1 MNPSPQSRYPSTS
14 SCALTVAWLGCLAAL
29 LTASGCQRA
38 ADPEKGGPTSAGGA
52 AAVAPAKG
60 GPPSLAAALPGV
72 PTVTFQMP
80 RGEQQ
85 VLPAM
90 GAVAFDQPVVALSA
104 VDVPGTAT
112 QVSLEPSVP
121 LRTQWMGTS
130 TLGFW
135 PAKRLAGATTYQVR
149 VQGVT
154 TTAGVKVADASWSF
168 STPPATVAQTWPRD
182 GADEVL
188 PTSLILVAFDQ
199 PVDAA
204 SVQSSAH
211 LEVDGKPLPPLQA
224 REPSAAERSQWAA
237 DPALKPLLDRL
248 VVVKPAQPL
257 PAPAAVALIIGPG
270 VRSQEGPLPSVKPF
284 RLNFSTLGPMEI
296 LAAGCPEP
304 CDPDTWAPVTVQFN
318 NSLPENQPVA
328 LEKLIA
334 ISPSPGQHRIT
345 CWGRTCQIVEA
356 SDTRPAPTN
365 GQPSFFWK
373 PGVLYTLSVQ
383 PGMTDKYGQK
393 LAKGRS
399 VTFTMGHRQPDLTLL
414 TSGSVAETAQ
424 TPHRLAVTLRNL
436 KTVEARA
443 KLVDRTNLAAVL
455 KGLHH
460 VDDPTPAGR
469 APAQNRLVYEKML
482 TMRPSVKVDE
492 DERRVIE
499 VDAALGGPGKT
510 GAVAI
515 QVSSPEV
522 KNTIERLVQVT
533 DLHLLAKLSK
543 ESSVFWVTSLAT
555 GKPMGGVDVAVQGGD
570 GKEIWRGKTNGDGL
584 VTGPGNLGPV
594 EDHGDE
600 GEAGEGDDSAAAPEK
615 LPNIATAAVGA
626 DWTFLRLD
634 SDLRTG
640 STWEY
645 EGYRDQEGDG
655 RGYLFV
661 DKNVYKLS
669 ETVHV
674 KGIVRRLGGQGLV
687 LPKAGATGFATLQGP
702 TGQELGK
709 VAIKMSEF
717 GTFSADLQVSQVGG
731 YGSWQVLADID
742 GVKLR
747 GGFEVLVYRT
757 PKFKSEAKT
766 TTAHVVVGEAAQ
778 GTVSASYYSGGPLA
792 AAPVVAS
799 GSGWGQS
806 YTPPGWSGYEFAAD
820 IYDTAALP
828 GGDRYN
834 GETKGQLSDKGAWN
848 WNLATGKT
856 ATRRSIPVEVEVAI
870 TDPNGQPL
878 ATTTRFWI
886 HPAAIHGG
894 LQLKRSMVEAGQP
907 IQVDMIAV
915 DHLGK
920 VVTGMDLEVAVV
932 RRVYKQAQ
940 QVGIGGAVD
949 WSVTPID
956 EEVGQCK
963 ATSGAAAVAC
973 VVTSKDAGLHLLTL
987 TAKDSKGRISRARV
1001 SAVVYGKGSQFWDQS
1016 SERSEMLVADQA
1028 SYKVG
1033 ETAKILIKNPLP
1045 GARALISLERSSVL
1059 ETRMLDLPGAT
1070 ATFEVPILALHQ
1082 PNFFVAVAIMGGRA
1096 APAEVGKED
1105 TGAPQLK
1112 IAYLP
1117 IRVDTADR
1125 HLKVDVKPAQPRYR
1139 PQEEVTVD
1147 VQLSDAAGKPVA
1159 GEVTLWAVDEGV
1171 LALTGHATPNPMDTL
1186 LAPAYLGVR
1195 SYATIEDLIKG
1206 KVGDEKGQDG
1216 GDGGFGVAAR
1226 GDFRD
1231 VPVWLP
1237 DLKAG
1242 PDGKAQAKFKLP
1254 DNLTTF
1260 RVMAVAVAGPSQGG
1274 SGQGQ
1279 VQVDKPLMLLTTW
1292 PRQVHVGDEFEVAL
1306 VVRNR
1311 SDAPQEGQATL
1322 LLKPDGGQA
1331 ALVGEAQKG
1340 LKLAK
1345 DASQELVFRVKA
1357 TAAGKVK
1364 LAVLAKAGAE
1374 QDGVEEAVEI
1384 VDPAPTEQV
1393 ATWGEGEASLQEAL
1407 QKNPQARPGVGGL
1420 QVQAAATQLIGLT
1433 GALQF
1438 LVEYPY
1444 GCTEQVASQLL
1455 ALLWLEKLAKS
1466 YDVLP
1471 DQQKKSKEMAQLA
1484 IDKLQSRRASGS
1496 AGLVL
1501 WPEAES
1507 PDTAATAWSLR
1518 VLYQAKQS
1526 GYRVD
1531 EGLLRDGAAWL
1542 RTRLDA
1548 KLAGM
1553 QDDPRRFEPQR
1564 ALVLSTLA
1572 LMGQPAAGY
1581 LDELFAKRADLPI
1594 SAQLLLAEAA
1604 AADKAGGGNKAQLLV
1619 EELTRGMVIDAATAH
1634 LADAGDDWGVW
1645 SSEQRINAQLLAV
1658 MLQAAPAHPML
1669 PRLARWLLESRRSD
1683 RWGSTQEN
1691 AWALQGLGTWMT
1703 VREGATADFGLQV
1716 LVGGK
1721 QLGQGKVLGR
1731 SLEPL
1736 KFTMAHNDLPDGVV
1750 PVVLQ
1755 KDPGGTLHYQ
1765 LRYTYALPPDADYP
1779 KNRGLFVK
1787 RLVIDEQGRVQPQS
1801 IARGQQVLVAV
1812 VVAADRNRPDVAIV
1826 DQLPAG
1832 LEPVEG
1838 SLATGV
1844 KAVADSLQRLQGS
1857 LLGAGLQGLEP
1868 SFNSADQRQ
1877 APPVQEGSYDR
1888 RELAGREVRWFVN
1901 QLPQGV
1907 HIYTYV
1913 ARAAVRGQFIGR
1925 GVKAEGM
1932 YRPDVFGTS
1941 GPNRLAID

>member
-1 MNPSPQSRYPSTS
+1 MNRMPQARLAGAGARCPSAAWLL
-14 SCALTVAWLGCLAAL
+14 ALTALAAH
-29 LTASGCQRA
+29 SGCQRP
-38 ADPEKGGPTSAGGA
+38 ADPAKGDAPAGA
-52 AAVAPAKG
+52 AALAPAKAG
-60 GPPSLAAALPGV
+60 TPSLAAALPGV
-72 PTVTFQMP
+72 PTVTFAMP
-80 RGEQQ
+80 RGDQLA
-85 VLPAM
+85 LPAM
-90 GAVAFDQPVVALSA
+90 GAVAFDQPVVPLSA

-112 QVSLEPSVP
+112 QVSLDPPVP

-135 PAKRLAGATTYQVR
+135 PTKRLAGATTYKVA
-149 VQGVT
+149 VAGVT
-154 TTAGVKVADASWSF
+154 TASGAKVADSSWTF
-168 STPPATVAQTWPRD
+168 STPPATVAHAWPRD
-182 GADEVL
+182 GADEIL
-188 PTSLILVAFDQ
+188 PTALILLAFDQ
-199 PVDAA
+199 QVDPA
-204 SVQSSAH
+204 SVQAAAH
-211 LEVDGKPLPPLQA
+211 LEVDGKPLAPLQA
-224 REPSAAERSQWAA
+224 REPTAAERATWAA
-237 DPALKPLLDRL
+237 DDALKPVLDRL
-248 VVVKPAQPL
+248 VVIKASGPL
-257 PAPAAVALIIGPG
+257 PAPANVALIVGAG
-270 VRSQEGPLPSVKPF
+270 VTSKEGPLPSTKPF

-296 LAAGCPEP
+296 LSAGCAEP
-304 CDPDTWAPVTVQFN
+304 CDPDSWAPVSVQFN
-318 NSLPENQPVA
+318 NTLPESQNVN
-328 LEKLIA
+328 LDKLIA
-334 ISPSPGQHRIT
+334 VSPSPGPHRIS
-345 CWGRTCQIVEA
+345 CWGRTCQIVET
-356 SDTRPAPTN
+356 SDARPVAAN
-365 GQPSFFWK
+365 GQPAFFWK
-373 PGVLYTLSVQ
+373 PGTEYTLSIQ
-383 PGMTDKYGQK
+383 PGVVDKYGQK
-393 LAKGRS
+393 LAKGRT
-399 VTFTMGHRQPDLTLL
+399 VTFTMGHRQPDLTLM
-414 TSGSVAETAQ
+414 TNGSVAETAQ

-443 KLVDRTNLAAVL
+443 KVVDRSNLAAVL
-455 KGLHH
+455 KGIHH
-460 VDDPTPAGR
+460 VDDPTPVGR
-469 APAQNRLVYEKML
+469 APAQNRLVYDQVL
-482 TMRPSVKVDE
+482 AMRPSALVDQ

-499 VDAALGGPGKT
+499 VDTALGGAGKT

-515 QVSSPEV
+515 QVSSPDV
-522 KNTIERLVQVT
+522 KNTIERLIQVT

-543 ESSVFWVTSLAT
+543 DSSVFWVTSLAT
-555 GKPMGGVDVAVQGGD
+555 GKPMAGVDVAVQGGD
-570 GKEIWRGKTNGDGL
+570 GKEIWRGKSNADGL
-584 VTGPGNLGPV
+584 VTGPGDLGPAPEGYS
-594 EDHGDE
+594 EDDHE
-600 GEAGEGDDSAAAPEK
+600 EGDDSAAKPEK
-615 LPNIATAAVGA
+615 LPNIAMASLGT
-626 DWTFLRLD
+626 DWTFMRLD
-634 SDLRTG
+634 SELRTG
-640 STWEY
+640 STWDY

-661 DKNVYKLS
+661 DKNVYKLG
-669 ETVHV
+669 ETVHM

-687 LPKAGATGFATLQGP
+687 LPKAGATGFATLHGP
-702 TGQELGK
+702 TDQELGK
-709 VAIKMSEF
+709 IAIKLSEF
-717 GTFSADLQVSQVGG
+717 GTFSAELPVSQAGG
-731 YGSWQVLADID
+731 YGSWQVKAEID
-742 GVKLR
+742 GVKLN

-766 TTAHVVVGEAAQ
+766 TTAHVVVGEVAQ
-778 GTVSASYYSGGPLA
+778 GSVSASYYSGGPLA
-792 AAPVVAS
+792 AATVVAN
-799 GSGWGQS
+799 GSGWGDS
-806 YTPPGWSGYEFAAD
+806 YAPPGWTGYEFGGD
-820 IYDTAALP
+820 SYDTAALP
-828 GGDRYN
+828 GGDRFS
-834 GETKGQLSDKGAWN
+834 GESKGQLDDKGLWT
-848 WNLATGKT
+848 WQLPTDKT
-856 ATRRSIPVEVEVAI
+856 ATRRSIPVEVELAI

-878 ATTTRFWI
+878 ATKTRFWI

-907 IQVDMIAV
+907 MQLDMIAT

-920 VVTGMDLEVAVV
+920 AVAGVDLEVAVV

-956 EEVGQCK
+956 EPVGGCK
-963 ATSGAAAVAC
+963 ATSGTAAVPCA
-973 VVTSKDAGLHLLTL
+973 VNSKDAGLHLLTL

-1016 SERSEMLVADQA
+1016 SERSEMLVADQK

-1045 GARALISLERSSVL
+1045 GARALVSIERASVL

-1070 ATFEVPILALHQ
+1070 ATFEVPILPRHQ

-1117 IRVDTADR
+1117 IQVDTADR
-1125 HLKVDVKPAQPRYR
+1125 HLKVEVKPAQPRYR
-1139 PQEEVTVD
+1139 PQQEVTVD
-1147 VQLSDAAGKPVA
+1147 VQLSDLAGKPVA

-1171 LALTGHATPNPMDTL
+1171 LALTGHATPDPMETL

-1216 GDGGFGVAAR
+1216 GGGGFGVAAR

-1260 RVMAVAVAGPSQGG
+1260 RVMAVAVAGASQGG

-1311 SDAPQEGQATL
+1311 SEAQLDGLATL
-1322 LLKPDGGQA
+1322 LVKPEGGQA
-1331 ALVGEAQKG
+1331 ALVGEAQKP

-1345 DASQELVFRVKA
+1345 DAGQELVFRVKA

-1364 LAVLAKAGAE
+1364 LAVLAKGGAE
-1374 QDGVEEAVEI
+1374 QDGVEDTVEI
-1384 VDPAPTEQV
+1384 VDPAPTESV
-1393 ATWGEGEASLQEAL
+1393 ATWGQGEGSLQEAL

-1420 QVQAAATQLIGLT
+1420 QVQAAATPLIGLT

-1484 IDKLQSRRASGS
+1484 VDKLQARRASGS
-1496 AGLVL
+1496 AGLAL

-1518 VLYQAKQS
+1518 VLHQAKQA

-1548 KLAGM
+1548 KLAGTK
-1553 QDDPRRFEPQR
+1553 DDPRRYEPQR

-1572 LMGQPAAGY
+1572 LLGQPAAGY
-1581 LDELFAKRADLPI
+1581 LDELFAKRAELPLA
-1594 SAQLLLAEAA
+1594 AQLLLAEAA
-1604 AADKAGGGNKAQLLV
+1604 AADKAGGGNKAHVLV
-1619 EELTRGMVIDAATAH
+1619 EELTRSMVIDAATAH
-1634 LADAGDDWGVW
+1634 LADSGDDLGVW
-1645 SSEQRINAQLLAV
+1645 SSEQRINAQLLGV
-1658 MLQAAPAHPML
+1658 MLQVAPAHPML
-1669 PRLARWLLESRRSD
+1669 TRLTRWLLESRRD
-1683 RWGSTQEN
+1683 ERWGTTQEN

-1703 VREGATADFGLQV
+1703 ANESAHADFGLQV

-1721 QLGQGKVLGR
+1721 QMGQGKVLGR
-1731 SLEPL
+1731 ALDPL
-1736 KFTMAHNDLPDGVV
+1736 KFTMAHNDLPDGLV

-1755 KDPGGTLHYQ
+1755 KDQGGVLHYQ
-1765 LRYTYALPPDADYP
+1765 LRYTYALPPEADYP

-1812 VVAADRNRPDVAIV
+1812 VVAADRDRPDIAIV

-1844 KAVADSLQRLQGS
+1844 RAVADSLHRLQGS

-1868 SFNSADQRQ
+1868 SVNPGDQRQ
-1877 APPVQEGSYDR
+1877 PPAVQEGSYDR

-1941 GPNRLAID
+1941 GPNRLGID

>member
-1 MNPSPQSRYPSTS
+1 MNPKPQARPSGTGRRGS
-14 SCALTVAWLGCLAAL
+14 SAARLAWLIALA
-29 LTASGCQRA
+29 TATACQRSAEPAKPGAEA
-38 ADPEKGGPTSAGGA
+38 AAGGA
-52 AAVAPAKG
+52 AVAPSKG
-60 GPPSLAAALPGV
+60 GAPSLAAALPGV
-72 PTVTFQMP
+72 PTMTFAMP
-80 RGEQQ
+80 RGDQQ
-85 VLPAM
+85 QLPAM

-104 VDVPGTAT
+104 VDGPGLAT
-112 QVSLEPSVP
+112 QVSLDPPVP

-135 PAKRLAGATTYQVR
+135 PTKRLAGATAYKVS

-154 TTAGVKVADASWSF
+154 TTAGAKVADVSWAF
-168 STPPATVAQTWPRD
+168 ATPPASVARTWPAD
-182 GADEVL
+182 GSDQVQ
-188 PTSLILVAFDQ
+188 PGTLILVAFDQ

-204 SVQSSAH
+204 SVQAAAH
-211 LEVDGKPLPPLQA
+211 LESDGKPLPPLKA
-224 REPSAAERSQWAA
+224 REATAEERSRWASEE
-237 DPALKPLLDRL
+237 ALKPVLDRL
-248 VVVKPAQPL
+248 VVLQPAQAL
-257 PAPAAVALIIGPG
+257 PAPAKVALIVGPG
-270 VRSQEGPLPSVKPF
+270 VRSKEGPLPSTKPF
-284 RLNFSTLGPMEI
+284 RLNFATLGPMEI
-296 LAAGCPEP
+296 LSAGCAEP
-304 CDPDTWAPVTVQFN
+304 CDPDAWAPVNVQFN
-318 NSLPENQPVA
+318 NSLPENQSAPM
-328 LEKLIA
+328 EKLVA
-334 ISPSPGQHRIT
+334 ISPSPGPHRVS
-345 CWGRTCQIVEA
+345 CWGQTCQIVET
-356 SDTRPAPTN
+356 SDARPLSAT
-365 GQPSFFWK
+365 GQPVLFWK
-373 PGVLYTLSVQ
+373 PGVVYTLSVQ
-383 PGMTDKYGQK
+383 PGIVDRHGQK
-393 LAKGRS
+393 LTKGRT
-399 VTFTMGHRQPDLTLL
+399 VTFTMGHRRPDLTLM
-414 TSGSVAETAQ
+414 TNGSVAETAQ

-436 KTVEARA
+436 KTVEVRA
-443 KLVDRTNLAAVL
+443 KVVDRSSLAAVL
-455 KGLHH
+455 KGIHH
-460 VDDPTPAGR
+460 TEDPTPAGR
-469 APAQNRLVYEKML
+469 APAQNRVVYDQIL
-482 TMRPSVKVDE
+482 PMRPSVKADE

-499 VDAALGGPGKT
+499 VDAPLGGAGKT

-515 QVSSPEV
+515 QVSSPDV
-522 KNTIERLVQVT
+522 KQTIERLVQVT

-543 ESSVFWVTSLAT
+543 DSSVFWVTSLAT
-555 GKPMGGVDVAVQGGD
+555 GKPMAGVDVAVQSGV
-570 GKEIWRGKTNGDGL
+570 GKEIWRGKTNADGL
-584 VTGPGNLGPV
+584 VTGPGDLGPAPQRY
-594 EDHGDE
+594 DE
-600 GEAGEGDDSAAAPEK
+600 PENGEGDDSAATPEK
-615 LPNIATAAVGA
+615 LPNIATAALGS
-626 DWTFLRLD
+626 DWSFMRLD
-634 SDLRTG
+634 GNARTG
-640 STWEY
+640 STWEH
-645 EGYRDQEGDG
+645 EGSFDQEGDG

-661 DKNVYKLS
+661 DKNIYKLG
-669 ETVHV
+669 ETVHI

-687 LPKAGATGFATLQGP
+687 LPKAGAPGFVTLHGP
-702 TGQELGK
+702 SEQELGK
-709 VAIKMSEF
+709 AAIKLSEF
-717 GTFSADLQVSQVGG
+717 GTFSAELPVSMAGG
-731 YGSWQVLADID
+731 YGSWQIKAQVD
-742 GVKLR
+742 GVDLS

-766 TTAHVVVGEAAQ
+766 STPHVVVGEAAQ
-778 GTVSASYYSGGPLA
+778 GTVSAAYYSGGPLA

-799 GSGWGQS
+799 GSGWGDQFV
-806 YTPPGWSGYEFAAD
+806 PPGWSEFEFGAD
-820 IYDTAALP
+820 IYDAAAAP
-828 GGDRYN
+828 GGDRFAD
-834 GETKGQLSDKGAWN
+834 ESKGQLDAKGAWN
-848 WNLATGKT
+848 WSLPTDKT
-856 ATRRSIPVEVEVAI
+856 ATRRSIPVEVELAI

-878 ATTTRFWI
+878 AAKTRFWI
-886 HPAAIHGG
+886 HPAAVHGG
-894 LQLKRSMVEAGQP
+894 VQLKRSMVESGQP
-907 IQVDMIAV
+907 MQLDMIAV

-920 VVTGMDLEVAVV
+920 AVSGAALEVAVV

-949 WSVTPID
+949 WSVTPVD
-956 EEVGQCK
+956 EEIGGCK
-963 ATSGAAAVAC
+963 ATSGAAPVAC
-973 VVTSKDAGLHLLTL
+973 VVTSKDPGLYLLTL
-987 TAKDSKGRISRARV
+987 TAKDSQGRISRARA

-1016 SERSEMLVADQA
+1016 SERSEMLVADQK

-1045 GARALISLERSSVL
+1045 GARALVSIERASVL

-1070 ATFEVPILALHQ
+1070 ATFDIPILARHQ

-1096 APAEVGKED
+1096 APAVVGKED

-1125 HLKVDVKPAQPRYR
+1125 HLKVEVKPAQPRYR

-1171 LALTGHATPNPMDTL
+1171 LALTGHATPDPMESL

-1216 GDGGFGVAAR
+1216 GGGGFGVAAR

-1260 RVMAVAVAGPSQGG
+1260 RVMAVAVAGASQGG
-1274 SGQGQ
+1274 AGQGQ

-1311 SDAPQEGQATL
+1311 SEGPLDGQATL
-1322 LLKPDGGQA
+1322 LLKPEGGQA
-1331 ALVGEAQKG
+1331 ALVGEAQKA
-1340 LKLAK
+1340 LTLAK

-1364 LAVLAKAGAE
+1364 LAVLAKGGAQ
-1374 QDGVEEAVEI
+1374 QDGVEDSVEI
-1384 VDPAPTEQV
+1384 VDPAPTESV
-1393 ATWGEGEASLQEAL
+1393 ATWGQGETSLQEAL
-1407 QKNPQARPGVGGL
+1407 QKNPLARPGVGGL
-1420 QVQAAATQLIGLT
+1420 QVQAAGTALIGLT

-1471 DQQKKSKEMAQLA
+1471 DQQKKAKDMAQLA
-1484 IDKLQSRRASGS
+1484 VDKLQSRRASGS

-1518 VLYQAKQS
+1518 VLQQAKQA

-1542 RTRLDA
+1542 RTRLDT
-1548 KLAGM
+1548 KMLGM
-1553 QDDPRRFEPQR
+1553 QENPQQFEPQR

-1572 LMGQPAAGY
+1572 LLGQPAAGY
-1581 LDELFAKRADLPI
+1581 LDELFAKRAELPV

-1604 AADKAGGGNKAQLLV
+1604 AADRAGGGNKAQVLV
-1619 EELTRGMVIDAATAH
+1619 QELTRALVVDAATAH
-1634 LADAGDDWGVW
+1634 LPDSGDDWGVW
-1645 SSEQRINAQLLAV
+1645 SSEQRINAQLLGV

-1669 PRLARWLLESRRSD
+1669 PRLVRWLLDSRQNE

-1691 AWALQGLGTWMT
+1691 AWALQGLGVWMT
-1703 VREGATADFGLQV
+1703 ANESARADFGLQV

-1721 QLGQGKVLGR
+1721 QIGQGKVLAR
-1731 SLEPL
+1731 SLDPL
-1736 KFTMAHNDLPDGVV
+1736 KFTMGHQDLPSGVV

-1765 LRYTYALPPDADYP
+1765 VRYTYALPPEADYP
-1779 KNRGLFVK
+1779 KNHGLFVK

-1812 VVAADRNRPDVAIV
+1812 AVAADRDRPDVAIV

-1857 LLGAGLQGLEP
+1857 LVGVGLQDLEP
-1868 SFNSADQRQ
+1868 GLQSGDPRQ
-1877 APPVQEGSYDR
+1877 PPPVAEGSYDR
-1888 RELAGREVRWFVN
+1888 RELAGREVRWFIHH
-1901 QLPQGV
+1901 LPQGV